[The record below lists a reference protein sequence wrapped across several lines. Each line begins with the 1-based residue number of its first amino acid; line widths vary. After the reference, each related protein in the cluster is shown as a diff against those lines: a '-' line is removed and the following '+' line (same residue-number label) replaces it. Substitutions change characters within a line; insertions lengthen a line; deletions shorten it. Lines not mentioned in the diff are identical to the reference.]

1 MTTDLSEFHETFF
14 EESFEALDGM
24 ESSLLSLDV
33 GAPDP
38 EAINTIFRGPHS
50 IKGGAAERVVALE
63 DVAAELVAFATD

>member
-1 MTTDLSEFHETFF
+1 
-14 EESFEALDGM
+14 M